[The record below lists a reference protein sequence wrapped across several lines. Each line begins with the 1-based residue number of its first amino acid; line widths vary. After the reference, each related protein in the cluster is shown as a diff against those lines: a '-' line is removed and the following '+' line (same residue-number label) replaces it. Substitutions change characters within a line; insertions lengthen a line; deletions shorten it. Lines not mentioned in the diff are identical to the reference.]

1 MLIPEE
7 VCVERIGLI
16 GLGRMGIAMGNR
28 LLQAGFPLSVWNR
41 TPAKAEPLLAAHAS
55 WANSPTEL
63 ANQSDIILTILT
75 DENAV
80 RSVYWGENG
89 LLAGDVT
96 GKLFVEMSTIATA
109 ANLDLAKA
117 ITARKA
123 SMLDAPVSGTVGP
136 AREGKLLALVGG
148 SERDFQRAKPIFDVL
163 TRRAE
168 LVGPNGSGTT
178 MKLALNL
185 PMAIYWQ
192 AVSEALAIATRFGIE
207 LETALDLIL
216 DSPAA
221 LVALKAKRD
230 QILGAEEEVAFDV
243 TGVRKDLLAM
253 IATGQALGV
262 PMPAASASLI
272 SFTAATAAG
281 KGDHDLAKLVP
292 HFLESVEKA
301 GGVPSIA
308 PFTHEEQE

>member
-1 MLIPEE
+1 
-7 VCVERIGLI
+7 VERIGLI
-16 GLGRMGIAMGNR
+16 GLGRMGLAMGKR
-28 LLQAGFPLSVWNR
+28 LLNAGFTLTVWNR
-41 TPAKAEPLLAAHAS
+41 TQSKAEPLLAEGAV
-55 WANSPTEL
+55 WANSPSEL
-63 ANQSDIILTILT
+63 AKHSDIILTILT

-80 RSVYWGENG
+80 RSVYLGENG
-89 LLAGDVT
+89 LLTGDVS
-96 GKLFVEMSTIATA
+96 GKLFLEMSTIPTA
-109 ANLDLAKA
+109 VNLELAE
-117 ITARKA
+117 IIHARKA
-123 SMLDAPVSGTVGP
+123 SLLDAPVSGTVGP

-148 SERDFQRAKPIFDVL
+148 SKRDFERAKPIFDVL

-207 LETALDLIL
+207 LEMALDLIL

-221 LVALKAKRD
+221 LAALKAKRD
-230 QILGAEEEVAFDV
+230 LILGAEEEVAFDV

-272 SFTAATAAG
+272 SFNAATAAG
-281 KGDHDLAKLVP
+281 IGGHDLAKLVP
-292 HFLESVEKA
+292 HFIESVNRAA
-301 GGVPSIA
+301 GQPSIA
-308 PFTHEEQE
+308 PFVPEEE